1 MRRDSLDDCFS
12 DSSSSNSE
20 IDSDPENNFDGRTIA
35 VKTSQQRG
43 RPRTRVLNSQLRGR
57 VRTRGGRVRSVRT
70 RRSKQI
76 AAARKRLASVLTDE
90 DQSSDA
96 QSWGSE
102 EEVNFNTD
110 SEWKKDVPKIKTFPL
125 TEHCVKYHNF
135 T

>member
-12 DSSSSNSE
+12 DSFSSNSE
-20 IDSDPENNFDGRTIA
+20 LDSDPENNFAGRTIA
-35 VKTSQQRG
+35 VKTFQQRG

-57 VRTRGGRVRSVRT
+57 MRRT